1 MVEKDIIRSVSREV
15 TRKFPEM
22 DGVRPTVKPQK
33 TKNGDLAQILLTYK
47 GKAVLPGGK
56 TIKRIVR
63 VVANQHGQIKKMSTS
78 K

>member
-1 MVEKDIIRSVSREV
+1 MAGKDIVKTVSREV

-22 DGVRPTVKPQK
+22 AGVQPSVKQQK
-33 TKNGDLAQILLTYK
+33 TRSGEVAQILLTFK

-63 VVANQHGQIKKMSTS
+63 VVANERGQIQKISTS

>member
-1 MVEKDIIRSVSREV
+1 MADKDIVRSVSREV
-15 TRKFPEM
+15 VRSFPEM
-22 DGVRPTVKPQK
+22 KGVHPTVKRQK
-33 TKNGDLAQILLTYK
+33 DKNGHVAQILLTYK

-63 VVANQHGQIKKMSTS
+63 VVANERGQIQKMSTS